1 VLLAAQC
8 TARMNGLMKQINE
21 HVRRRTFLLGFS
33 QSPASFINGLLASQ
47 VTHLKGQGT
56 RVCRC
61 HLRHPFVR
69 PHPDGLY
76 GGISCGQARD
86 LRTFKS
92 EQADVASMYAPTRT
106 ELFHGK
112 WIEDAVL
119 KYTRSSF

>member
-1 VLLAAQC
+1 M
-8 TARMNGLMKQINE
+8 RPN
-21 HVRRRTFLLGFS
+21 
-33 QSPASFINGLLASQ
+33 PAN
-47 VTHLKGQGT
+47 
-56 RVCRC
+56 
-61 HLRHPFVR
+61 
-69 PHPDGLY
+69 LY
-76 GGISCGQARD
+76 SGISCGQAGD